1 MNDVKIYGNP
11 TADLTIIRLLGEHEY
26 NIDDEIK
33 LLSKREGDNEWCM
46 LTVQVSN
53 WEHEMSPWVTNVNYK
68 VVPDEIPAYIDSG
81 ARVKLNSIID
91 EVMPDYESEYPNAN
105 RKYIIAGYSLAGL
118 FSLWASYQTDKF
130 YGVMAAS
137 PSVWYEGWMEYI
149 KENVCKAKV
158 AYLSLG
164 NKEHKTRHPLMAKV
178 ADNIKEQKMILINQG
193 IDTFY
198 EENQGN
204 HFKDV
209 TERMV
214 KGIAYL
220 IEKIK

>member
-1 MNDVKIYGNP
+1 MNAVKIYGNP
-11 TADLTIIRLLGEHEY
+11 KADLTVVRLLGEHELK
-26 NIDDEIK
+26 IDDEIK
-33 LLSKREGDNEWCM
+33 LLSKRSSDIEWCM
-46 LTVQVSN
+46 LTIQVNN
-53 WEHEMSPWVTNVNYK
+53 WEYEMSPWVTNVNYK
-68 VVPDEIPAYIDSG
+68 VVPDEIPEYIDSG
-81 ARVKLNSIID
+81 ARAKLNSIID
-91 EVMPDYESEYPNAN
+91 EVITDYESEYPNAN

-137 PSVWYEGWMEYI
+137 PSVWYTGWMEYI

-158 AYLSLG
+158 VYLSLG

-178 ADNIKEQKMILINQG
+178 ADNIKEQKLCLDNQG
-193 IDTFY
+193 IDSFY

-209 TERMV
+209 SERMV

-220 IEKIK
+220 IETI